1 MKMTTTLALIGIIRK
16 QTVINEAMIVK
27 FVAQL
32 DVAENILNIYESR
45 LKIFLDLDENGEDSK
60 NS

>member
-1 MKMTTTLALIGIIRK
+1 MKMTITLALIGIIRK